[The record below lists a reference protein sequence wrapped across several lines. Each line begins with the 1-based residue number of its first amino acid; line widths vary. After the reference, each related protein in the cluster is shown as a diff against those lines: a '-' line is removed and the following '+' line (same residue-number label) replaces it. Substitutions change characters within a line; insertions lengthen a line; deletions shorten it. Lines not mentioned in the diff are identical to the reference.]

1 MTVDQSSPQTTA
13 EFPFGPTHETW
24 EEILQSQG
32 LHNGQAGLVSGPLTD
47 PAHEYPQEPGIDA
60 HLFQIA
66 GQALTDAQRNKAL
79 DAMQKYLAYKR
90 DHMLGYQF
98 SQDTDGSRRDL
109 SRFLDFH
116 VNNMGDPFDRGGY
129 KPNTRVA
136 ERAVLDYFAS
146 LWHAKWPHNP
156 KDGESY
162 WGYMTSM
169 GSTEANLYAL
179 WNARD
184 YLSGK
189 ALLKTTSDGR
199 ATLTHVEPEI
209 SAKNEKFFTPVA
221 FYSQDTHYSFGK
233 GMRVLG
239 MYNVYGAAQKFKYI
253 KNKKCPIAGGWESV
267 REGVPSNADGE
278 VDIDKLIKLVDFFV
292 KEGHPILVS
301 LNYGSTFKGA
311 HDHVEEICGKLLPL
325 FEPKHLEHEL
335 NYGAKKKVKRRR
347 FWIHVDGALGAGYG
361 PFMRMASAEPHVF
374 QWTPEVTLPEFDFGL
389 RAKTKKGKSV
399 DMVSSISM
407 SGHKWPGVPW
417 PCSLYMTKVKYQMAP
432 PAEVPVIGSKDT
444 TFAGSRNG
452 FSPLVMWNALAQLS
466 YGDQV
471 ERCRVAMELAEYM
484 ERRLKEIKNTPP
496 LEVARTPGSFSVRF
510 RRPNA
515 RLLAKWS
522 MSEVGDHVHA
532 FVMPSTTRE
541 EIDELVYDLQTSD
554 AFIEPTPPVGREEA
568 ELMEA
573 LESLEAQLAALPAV
587 DLAEEFISLGGVP
600 FIGRGME

>member
-1 MTVDQSSPQTTA
+1 MTVDQSGPQA
-13 EFPFGPTHETW
+13 VADFPFGPAHETW

-32 LHNGQAGLVSGPLTD
+32 LHNGQAGLVSGPIKN
-47 PAHEYPQEPGIDA
+47 PAHEYPEEPGIDA
-60 HLFQIA
+60 RDFQIA
-66 GQALTDAQRNKAL
+66 GHALTEVQRRKAL
-79 DAMQKYLAYKR
+79 DAMEKYLTYKR

-109 SRFLDFH
+109 SRFLDFN

-136 ERAVLDYFAS
+136 ERAVLDYYAS
-146 LWHAKWPHNP
+146 LWHAQWPHNP

-189 ALLKTTSDGR
+189 ALLKTTSDGGE
-199 ATLTHVEPEI
+199 TLTYVEPET
-209 SAKNEKFFTPVA
+209 SAKDEKFFTPVV

-253 KNKKCPIAGGWESV
+253 KEKCPIDGGWESC
-267 REGVPSNADGE
+267 RDGVPSNANGE
-278 VDIDKLIKLVDFFV
+278 VDIEKLVSLVGFFA
-292 KEGHPILVS
+292 KHGHPILVS

-311 HDHVEEICGKLLPL
+311 HDNVEEVCSKLLPL
-325 FEPKHLEHEL
+325 FKDKHLEHEL
-335 NYGAKKKVKRRR
+335 TYGSKKKVTRRR

-374 QWTPEVTLPEFDFGL
+374 HWTPEVKLPEFDFGL
-389 RAKTKKGKSV
+389 KAKTNKGKIV

-452 FSPLVMWNALAQLS
+452 FSPLVMWNQLAQLS
-466 YGDQV
+466 YSDQV
-471 ERCRVAMELAEYM
+471 ERCRIAMELAEYM
-484 ERRLKEIKNTPP
+484 ESRLKELDITPA

-554 AFIEPTPPVGREEA
+554 AFIEPAPPIR
-568 ELMEA
+568 LKD
-573 LESLEAQLAALPAV
+573 SLEAQLAALPAV
-587 DLAEEFISLGGVP
+587 DLADGFISLGGVP
-600 FIGRGME
+600 LSGRGME